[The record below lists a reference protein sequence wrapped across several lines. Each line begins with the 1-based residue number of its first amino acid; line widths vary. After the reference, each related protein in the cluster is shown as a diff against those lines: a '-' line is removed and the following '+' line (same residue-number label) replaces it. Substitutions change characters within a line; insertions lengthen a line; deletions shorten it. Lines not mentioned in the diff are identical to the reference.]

1 MIYLIGR
8 KDNGWKAD
16 PVKIGYSKNP
26 HKRVSELQTGH
37 PYPLKVRKTLTGTL
51 VDEKRLHRLLRDFNC
66 SREWFLFDYHT
77 VSVLNAVLRSGDIAE
92 AEKEIEKALVEV
104 EKKHA
109 TVVFIASRAFDEWA
123 EQCRADIKDKQSRQR
138 FTPKTTLDFSLTDM
152 DRSFVLNVYERNGL
166 I

>member
-26 HKRVSELQTGH
+26 HKRLSELQTGH
-37 PYPLKVRKTLTGTL
+37 PYELTVRKTLTGTL
-51 VDEKRLHRLLRDFNC
+51 ADEKRLHKLLSDFNC
-66 SREWFLFDYHT
+66 SGEWFLFDYHT
-77 VSVLNAVLRSGDIAE
+77 VSVLNAVLRSGDIAKAE
-92 AEKEIEKALVEV
+92 AEIEKALVEV

-109 TVVFIASRAFDEWA
+109 TAALSTKRAFDEWA
-123 EQCRADIKDKQSRQR
+123 EQCRADIKDKQSRQK
-138 FTPKTTLDFSLTDM
+138 FTPKPTSGFSLTEI
-152 DRSFVLNVYERNGL
+152 DRSFVLHVYERNGL